1 MKSFRLYIFLIC
13 IVGVISLLAACGA
26 PATTVPTTSPTT
38 KSPAATATKV
48 ALIEPGDKIG
58 AMVLLT
64 GPAESDGPLIWAFC
78 PPAFSE
84 EPGVITIE
92 CSVPPL
98 PELPVGHGWFT
109 SNEAKR
115 DENWEAMTWELFI
128 DDQPVELNAFGALDV
143 DLPQTGLP
151 GYDPDE
157 EVITKLRTWDVLLSD
172 LVPGAHT
179 LRSVLHVSQD
189 IDDGFH
195 TTKAG
200 TYELS
205 ANFSI
210 EDTPPATPTP
220 EPPTATP
227 TPELPTATATQAFT
241 LATTAEEIVGTW
253 LKGSAYYIRFY
264 EDGTFHQAHALDKL
278 DSQSYAISEFWFEGT
293 QMFTEE
299 ISVSGV
305 PSCGKKTGIY
315 EIRLLEVDNIQISSI
330 KDQCIPRAG
339 DTSGEFQPV
348 R

>member
-1 MKSFRLYIFLIC
+1 MKPSKQCNVLVYV
-13 IVGVISLLAACGA
+13 VGVISLLVACGS
-26 PATTVPTTSPTT
+26 PATTTPTASLIADLPTT
-38 KSPAATATKV
+38 TATSMHMLK
-48 ALIEPGDKIG
+48 PGDKIG
-58 AMVLLT
+58 EMVVKS
-64 GPAESDGPLIWAFC
+64 GPAEIEGPPIWAFC
-78 PPAFSE
+78 SPAFSE
-84 EPGVITIE
+84 EPGVKTIE
-92 CSVPPL
+92 CSVPP
-98 PELPVGHGWFT
+98 PPDLPVGHGWF
-109 SNEAKR
+109 SSDEAKR

-151 GYDPDE
+151 GHGPDE

-172 LVPGAHT
+172 LVPGVHT

-205 ANFSI
+205 VKFTV

-227 TPELPTATATQAFT
+227 TPVPPTATATQAFT

-253 LKGSAYYIRFY
+253 LKGGAYYIRFY

-278 DSQSYAISEFWFEGT
+278 ESQSYAISKFWFEGT

-315 EIRLLEVDNIQISSI
+315 EIRLLEDDNIQISSI
-330 KDQCIPRAG
+330 KDQCSPRAG
-339 DTSGEFQPV
+339 DTSGEYQPV